1 MKERIGNTAGD
12 VWHLLSEKDE
22 MTVTAIL
29 KEVDESQSIA
39 YMAMGWL
46 AREGKLEFIEDGK
59 RRGNLVRLKDET
71 K

>member
-22 MTVTAIL
+22 MTVTAIVR
-29 KEVDESQSIA
+29 EVDAPSSVA
-39 YMAMGWL
+39 YMAVGWL

-59 RRGNLVRLKDET
+59 KRANMVRLKDET